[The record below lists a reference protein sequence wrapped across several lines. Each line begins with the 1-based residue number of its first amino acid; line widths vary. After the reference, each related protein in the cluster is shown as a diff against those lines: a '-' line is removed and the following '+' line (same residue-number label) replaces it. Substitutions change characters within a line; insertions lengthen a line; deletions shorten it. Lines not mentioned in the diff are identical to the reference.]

1 MKTRLLLGVIIG
13 ILAVSAAAQDRRYVI
28 GPADALSIVFW
39 RDKDMSADV
48 TVRPDGQISLPLLN
62 DINVSGSTPDELRR
76 RLKDAAGKFIADPEV
91 SVVVKDIHSRIVYIT
106 GNVAKPS
113 GYPLNTDM
121 TVLQLIA
128 VAGGVLDYADKSHIL
143 VMHTEHGE
151 SQVHEFDYN
160 AFVRRKRTTG
170 NLTLAP
176 GDTIVVP

>member
-1 MKTRLLLGVIIG
+1 MRTRLLLGVIIG
-13 ILAVSAAAQDRRYVI
+13 LLATSAAAQDRRYVI

-39 RDKDMSADV
+39 RDKEMSADV

-62 DINVSGSTPDELRR
+62 DINVSGSTPDELRL
-76 RLKDAAGKFIADPEV
+76 RLKDAAAKFVADPEV

-128 VAGGVLDYADKSHIL
+128 VAGGLLEYADASHIL

-151 SQVHEFDYN
+151 SHIQEFDYK
-160 AFVRRKRTTG
+160 AFIRQKRTTG
-170 NLTLAP
+170 NLALAP